1 MSQETTYKG
10 KLGDWEQ
17 LIQMVADHSA
27 ELAHLE
33 GSRQKLEELLKQ
45 GQAYM
50 ARQAALRAEKQESS
64 LQIKGVMSSG
74 TRLATV
80 IRRSLQQHYGV
91 RAEKLAAFGMNPFR
105 GRKAKDK
112 PAPEEPK
119 TPAAKSGG
127 SAQMEPAE
135 TVR

>member
-17 LIQMVADHSA
+17 LIQTVTDHSA
-27 ELAHLE
+27 ELPHLE
-33 GSRQKLEELLKQ
+33 GTRLKLEELLKQ
-45 GQAYM
+45 GQTHL
-50 ARQAALRAEKQESS
+50 ARQAALRAEKQEFSQ
-64 LQIKGVMSSG
+64 QIKEVMSSG

-112 PAPEEPK
+112 PAPEEPE